1 MQSLD
6 STLNDIDEND
16 RRTPKLE
23 FSDDDGSD
31 DDLIVSNSHVANR
44 HHNVSESKVSIIIP
58 RVVTQPPSLGDRIIG
73 FIMSGGRDF
82 QSGLTGQPL
91 LYFTSVFVS
100 LGVFLFGYDQGV
112 MSGIITSKYFLD
124 FFDNP
129 SRFEIGSMVA
139 ILEIG
144 ALISSLL
151 VGRLGD
157 AIGRRKTILYGALI
171 FVVGGAA
178 QSLTTGL
185 ISMIIGRTI
194 SGFGVGMLSTIVP
207 VYQSEISPPHNRGKL
222 ACIEFTGNIV
232 GYASSVWVD
241 YFCSFIESDASW
253 RLPLFLQCVMGAL
266 LFAGSFIIVETP
278 RWLLDNDH
286 DKEGLLVLGNL
297 HGGGDV
303 NHPEAQQEFRDIKE
317 SVLLERL
324 EGERT
329 YRHMWRRYKKR
340 VLIAM
345 SSQAFAQL
353 NGINGPIKD
362 AARVQERKKTLVEP
376 SLTPQQLQRLAEYEM
391 QKQLQQE
398 YTAVQV
404 VDESQRIQ
412 GEAVPLNAGAPDANK
427 SSNKVKIVKTPGGN
441 LRYHHVKKNGTR
453 PKCADTGVPLP
464 GVAALRPREYA
475 NISKTKKTVSRAY
488 GGSVSANAV
497 KEKIIRAFLVEEQ
510 KVVKRVLKESAEKAK
525 SEEKPKKKSS
535 KK

>member
-6 STLNDIDEND
+6 STLNDIDENE

-44 HHNVSESKVSIIIP
+44 HHDVSESKVSIIIP

-194 SGFGVGMLSTIVP
+194 SGFG
-207 VYQSEISPPHNRGKL
+207 
-222 ACIEFTGNIV
+222 
-232 GYASSVWVD
+232 
-241 YFCSFIESDASW
+241 
-253 RLPLFLQCVMGAL
+253 
-266 LFAGSFIIVETP
+266 
-278 RWLLDNDH
+278 
-286 DKEGLLVLGNL
+286 
-297 HGGGDV
+297 
-303 NHPEAQQEFRDIKE
+303 
-317 SVLLERL
+317 
-324 EGERT
+324 
-329 YRHMWRRYKKR
+329 
-340 VLIAM
+340 
-345 SSQAFAQL
+345 
-353 NGINGPIKD
+353 GPIKD